1 MRRQIGAIALKK
13 FLILI
18 MVWSHSIFAEEV
30 DDLYISLVPIPDQT
44 LASRHQGINDALK
57 NVLVKLTGNSAVIQL
72 AAVQPSL
79 KNATLYVDAISFEAL
94 PNNLSIYDNTDGLNL
109 GLRVNFS
116 HSAIDNLIRRSE
128 LPVLPSNRPKLIFWI
143 VRDDV
148 ETGRRLL
155 GEDTKGDSFTDADE
169 QLMTDLSRVMED
181 RGIPFILPS
190 LDLEDQL
197 TLSEGEA
204 WNLASEKIE
213 IASERYGADA
223 RVAIRF
229 YRSSNG
235 KIRGSWKYWANN
247 KSYFDDFGVESDV
260 SFIPPV
266 INELIDSLAGSFSY
280 VPQKTKNVLIVKVF
294 DVQSLGNYKKIN
306 EELTRLELVNSIDLV
321 SIKRDEIH
329 FAISSEGNSDLLHDA
344 LIRSGRFEMR
354 TADLSHEDSSLSFD
368 WINQ

>member
-1 MRRQIGAIALKK
+1 MMI
-13 FLILI
+13 
-18 MVWSHSIFAEEV
+18 WSQSTFTEEV
-30 DDLYISLVPIPDQT
+30 NDLYVSLVPIPDQT
-44 LASRHQGINDALK
+44 LASRHQGITDALK
-57 NVLVKLTGNSAVIQL
+57 NVLVKLTGNSTVVQL

-79 KNATLYVDAISFEAL
+79 NNATLYVDAISFEAL
-94 PNNLSIYDNTDGLNL
+94 TNNLSGYDNPEGLNL

-116 HSAIDNLIRRSE
+116 HSAIDNLIRRSK

-148 ETGRRLL
+148 EAGRRLL
-155 GEDTKGDSFTDADE
+155 GGDAKGVSFAAADE
-169 QLMTDLSRVMED
+169 KLMKDLSSVMKD

-197 TLSEGEA
+197 TLSEEEA

-223 RVAIRF
+223 WVAMRF

-247 KSYFDDFGVESDV
+247 KSYFDDFGMESDV

-266 INELIDSLAGSFSY
+266 INELIDGLASSFSY
-280 VPQKTKNVLIVKVF
+280 VPQQTKNFLVVKIF
-294 DVQSLGNYKKIN
+294 DVQSLDNYKNIN
-306 EELTRLELVNSIDLV
+306 EELARLELVNSIDLV
-321 SIKRDEIH
+321 SINRDEIH

-344 LIRSGRFEMR
+344 LIRSGRFEKR
-354 TADLSHEDSSLSFD
+354 TADLSYNDSSLSFD
-368 WINQ
+368 WITQ